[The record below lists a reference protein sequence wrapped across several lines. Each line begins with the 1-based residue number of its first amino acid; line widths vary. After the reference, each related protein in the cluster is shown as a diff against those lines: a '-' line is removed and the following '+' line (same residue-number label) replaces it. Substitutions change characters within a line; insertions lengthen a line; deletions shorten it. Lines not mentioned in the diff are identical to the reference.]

1 MESARRAGA
10 GDARRSL
17 SVPGRAGK
25 AAARDRAVQAAATA
39 ALSTGRGGRDG
50 GGAAPGRR
58 RGRPAPRE
66 GAPPWLGEGALRAGK
81 RAFRGMEGPRH
92 WSALRSHGSHPCLAA
107 GAHGRPL
114 PSRSAPRSF
123 PLPSRAPS
131 PFSFSCVPLP
141 PALSPASGSLAGAL
155 GCAERRRR
163 DLRVPGLLALAS
175 REQQAPGIC
184 GLRTGPRSA
193 AAGRL
198 LGLPGWICSNFFLL
212 SGHWPEEGLKHL
224 CSMRWRGESP
234 GRGQMPELAC
244 DGRRDKTGCGY
255 SLGTL
260 PTTHRFAYTDF
271 CTVTAYSPYQ
281 MSE

>member
-1 MESARRAGA
+1 MTRSAAAREPSAAGRGGCRGSRRPAVESARRAGA

-81 RAFRGMEGPRH
+81 RAFR
-92 WSALRSHGSHPCLAA
+92 
-107 GAHGRPL
+107 
-114 PSRSAPRSF
+114 
-123 PLPSRAPS
+123 
-131 PFSFSCVPLP
+131 
-141 PALSPASGSLAGAL
+141 ASGSLAGAL